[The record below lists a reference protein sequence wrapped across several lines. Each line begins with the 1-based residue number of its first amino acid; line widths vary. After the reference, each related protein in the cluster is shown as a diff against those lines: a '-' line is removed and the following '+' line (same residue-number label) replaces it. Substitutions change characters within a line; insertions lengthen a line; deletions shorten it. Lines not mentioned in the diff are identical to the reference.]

1 MSKRLLLKRLLL
13 KRLLSKRLLS
23 KRLLLNKFA
32 PVLMALLLTSTAFAD
47 VDMDLMQTI
56 EEVND
61 SLASN
66 IALEKADASL
76 KDASELAELF
86 VIVEDF
92 YVKQPD
98 AKDAIAISRDS
109 LALAKAILSAVEA
122 RDFETAANSA
132 TDLSRAC
139 RACHTFYRED

>member
-1 MSKRLLLKRLLL
+1 MT
-13 KRLLSKRLLS
+13 
-23 KRLLLNKFA
+23 A
-32 PVLMALLLTSTAFAD
+32 ALLLTATASAD

-56 EEVND
+56 EDVND

-66 IALEKADASL
+66 IALEKVEASL
-76 KDASELAELF
+76 NDAGELAELF
-86 VIVEDF
+86 VIVEDH
-92 YVKQPD
+92 YEKQ
-98 AKDAIAISRDS
+98 KDAADAVAISRDS
-109 LALAKAILSAVEA
+109 IALTADILDAVAA

>member
-1 MSKRLLLKRLLL
+1 MSKL
-13 KRLLSKRLLS
+13 
-23 KRLLLNKFA
+23 FA
-32 PVLMALLLTSTAFAD
+32 PMLTALLITSTALAD

-56 EEVND
+56 EEIND

-66 IALEKADASL
+66 IALEKAEPSL
-76 KDASELAELF
+76 KDASELADLF
-86 VIVEDF
+86 VVVEEH

-98 AKDAIAISRDS
+98 AADAVNISRES
-109 LALAKAILSAVEA
+109 RALTAAILTAVEA
-122 RDFETAANSA
+122 RDFESAANSA

>member
-1 MSKRLLLKRLLL
+1 MSKL
-13 KRLLSKRLLS
+13 
-23 KRLLLNKFA
+23 FA
-32 PVLMALLLTSTAFAD
+32 PVITVLLFASTALAD

-56 EEVND
+56 EEIND

-66 IALEKADASL
+66 IALEKAEASL
-76 KDASELAELF
+76 KDANELAELF
-86 VIVEDF
+86 VVVEEF

-98 AKDAIAISRDS
+98 AADAVAISRDS
-109 LALAKAILSAVEA
+109 RALTAAILSAVEA
-122 RDFETAANSA
+122 RDFETAASSA

>member
-1 MSKRLLLKRLLL
+1 
-13 KRLLSKRLLS
+13 
-23 KRLLLNKFA
+23 LNKFA

>member
-1 MSKRLLLKRLLL
+1 MSKL
-13 KRLLSKRLLS
+13 
-23 KRLLLNKFA
+23 FA
-32 PVLMALLLTSTAFAD
+32 PVIAVLLFASTALAD

-56 EEVND
+56 EEIND

-66 IALEKADASL
+66 IALEKAEASL
-76 KDASELAELF
+76 KDAHELAELF
-86 VIVEDF
+86 VVVEEF

-98 AKDAIAISRDS
+98 AADAVTISRDS
-109 LALAKAILSAVEA
+109 LALTKAILNAVEA

>member
-1 MSKRLLLKRLLL
+1 MSKL
-13 KRLLSKRLLS
+13 
-23 KRLLLNKFA
+23 FA
-32 PVLMALLLTSTAFAD
+32 PMLTALLITSTALAD

-56 EEVND
+56 EEIND

-66 IALEKADASL
+66 IALEKAEASL
-76 KDASELAELF
+76 KDANELADLF
-86 VIVEDF
+86 VVVEEH

-98 AKDAIAISRDS
+98 AADAVNISRES
-109 LALAKAILSAVEA
+109 RALTAAILTAVEA
-122 RDFETAANSA
+122 RDFESAANSA

>member
-1 MSKRLLLKRLLL
+1 MSKL
-13 KRLLSKRLLS
+13 
-23 KRLLLNKFA
+23 FA
-32 PVLMALLLTSTAFAD
+32 PMLTALLITSTALAD

-56 EEVND
+56 EEIND

-66 IALEKADASL
+66 IALEKAEPSF
-76 KDASELAELF
+76 KDASELADLF
-86 VIVEDF
+86 VVVEEH

-98 AKDAIAISRDS
+98 AADAVNISRES
-109 LALAKAILSAVEA
+109 RALTAAILSAVEA
-122 RDFETAANSA
+122 RDFESAANSA

>member
-1 MSKRLLLKRLLL
+1 MSKRFIAKIFT
-13 KRLLSKRLLS
+13 SKRLFKL
-23 KRLLLNKFA
+23 FA
-32 PVLMALLLTSTAFAD
+32 PMTAALLLTATASAD

-56 EEVND
+56 EDVND

-66 IALEKADASL
+66 IALEKVEASL
-76 KDASELAELF
+76 NDAGELAELF
-86 VIVEDF
+86 VIVEDH
-92 YVKQPD
+92 YVKQED
-98 AKDAIAISRDS
+98 AADAVAISRDS
-109 LALAKAILSAVEA
+109 IALTADILDAVAA

>member
-1 MSKRLLLKRLLL
+1 MNML
-13 KRLLSKRLLS
+13 
-23 KRLLLNKFA
+23 FA
-32 PVLMALLLTSTAFAD
+32 PLALAAVFFTGAAAAAG

-56 EEVND
+56 EDTND

-66 IALEKADASL
+66 IALENAEASL
-76 KDASELAELF
+76 TDARQLAELF
-86 VIVEDF
+86 VVVEDH

-98 AKDAIAISRDS
+98 AADAVTISRDS
-109 LALAKAILSAVEA
+109 RALTETILTALGKA
-122 RDFETAANSA
+122 DFETAANSA

>member
-1 MSKRLLLKRLLL
+1 MLK
-13 KRLLSKRLLS
+13 LSS
-23 KRLLLNKFA
+23 
-32 PVLMALLLTSTAFAD
+32 PLLTALFFAAATATAAA

-66 IALEKADASL
+66 IALERAEASL
-76 KDASELAELF
+76 KDASELADLF
-86 VIVEDF
+86 VIVEEH
-92 YVKQPD
+92 YVNQPD
-98 AKDAIAISRDS
+98 AADAVAISRDS
-109 LALAKAILSAVEA
+109 RALTAAILSAVEA
-122 RDFETAANSA
+122 RDFESAANSA

>member
-1 MSKRLLLKRLLL
+1 MSKRLLLKRLLLKRLLL

-98 AKDAIAISRDS
+98 AKDAIAI
-109 LALAKAILSAVEA
+109 LSAVEA

>member
-1 MSKRLLLKRLLL
+1 MSKF
-13 KRLLSKRLLS
+13 
-23 KRLLLNKFA
+23 FA
-32 PVLMALLLTSTAFAD
+32 PVLTALLISSTALAD

-66 IALEKADASL
+66 IALEKAELSL
-76 KDASELAELF
+76 KDANELADLF
-86 VIVEDF
+86 VVVEEH

-98 AKDAIAISRDS
+98 AADAVNISRES
-109 LALAKAILSAVEA
+109 RALTAAILTAVEA
-122 RDFETAANSA
+122 RDFESAANSA

>member
-1 MSKRLLLKRLLL
+1 MSKF
-13 KRLLSKRLLS
+13 
-23 KRLLLNKFA
+23 FA
-32 PVLMALLLTSTAFAD
+32 PMLTALLITSTALAD

-66 IALEKADASL
+66 IALEKAELSL
-76 KDASELAELF
+76 KDANELADLF
-86 VIVEDF
+86 VVVEEH

-98 AKDAIAISRDS
+98 AADAVNISRES
-109 LALAKAILSAVEA
+109 RALTAAILTAVEA
-122 RDFETAANSA
+122 RDFESAANSA

>member
-1 MSKRLLLKRLLL
+1 MSKL
-13 KRLLSKRLLS
+13 
-23 KRLLLNKFA
+23 FA
-32 PVLMALLLTSTAFAD
+32 PVIAVLLFASTALAD

-56 EEVND
+56 EEIND

-66 IALEKADASL
+66 IALEKAEASL
-76 KDASELAELF
+76 KDAHELAELF
-86 VIVEDF
+86 VVVEEF
-92 YVKQPD
+92 YVKQQD
-98 AKDAIAISRDS
+98 AADAVAISRDS
-109 LALAKAILSAVEA
+109 RALTATILNAVEA

>member
-1 MSKRLLLKRLLL
+1 MSKLFVPLL
-13 KRLLSKRLLS
+13 
-23 KRLLLNKFA
+23 A
-32 PVLMALLLTSTAFAD
+32 AVAFATAAVAATGG

-56 EEVND
+56 EETND

-66 IALEKADASL
+66 IAMENADASVA
-76 KDASELAELF
+76 DARQLADLF
-86 VIVEDF
+86 VVVEEH

-98 AKDAIAISRDS
+98 AADAVTISRDS
-109 LALAKAILSAVEA
+109 RNLTAAILTALNTK
-122 RDFETAANSA
+122 DFESAANSA